1 MQKESGLVSTEEP
14 STQLAPGEYD
24 VYLEYLYWLF
34 AKPASD
40 GTPVPRA
47 SHSRRSMDRVIVR
60 SSPSKLAVEKR
71 SAKPA
76 MAPTAPP
83 AFELQAKATA
93 FVLGKLVAMEFK
105 HYNLTDECRDTYNP
119 FLSPLVSRRA
129 VELLILDRNGRRLGD
144 LAEFDGGSSRTVNE
158 DDWITIPP
166 GGFIATPLSFVAG
179 RVPFST
185 ESLPPGKYAIRLM
198 VHDGFSAGDQMT

>member
-1 MQKESGLVSTEEP
+1 
-14 STQLAPGEYD
+14 
-24 VYLEYLYWLF
+24 
-34 AKPASD
+34 
-40 GTPVPRA
+40 
-47 SHSRRSMDRVIVR
+47 
-60 SSPSKLAVEKR
+60 
-71 SAKPA
+71 
-76 MAPTAPP
+76 
-83 AFELQAKATA
+83 
-93 FVLGKLVAMEFK
+93 
-105 HYNLTDECRDTYNP
+105 
-119 FLSPLVSRRA
+119 LSPLVSRRA

-198 VHDGFSAGDQMT
+198 VHDGFFSRRPDDLTSNALVEWKSRLPGEVVARKKPLPIEFVVPSLQ